1 MQSKNTFDYR
11 IPSFDLTQE
20 MKLTKRVLILGASG
34 MVGGHSAKAFKAGG
48 WEVQKFNRATNNMI
62 KAAEGCDVIVNGLN
76 PKNYNNWALYIPQ
89 ITKQVLEAAESAG
102 STVIVP
108 GNVYHFGDQEGEWSE
123 HTKPEPVSKKGEI
136 RLKMERKYKA
146 SNVQTIVLRGGNFI
160 DPDSQ
165 NCVMS
170 KVYLRNIKQ
179 GKITLPG
186 PASTMQAMCY
196 LPDWA
201 RAAVEL
207 AEMRQE
213 LRQFE
218 DVPFAGQ
225 TVTALDIKVEL
236 EQILKRELKFVQFP
250 WLLFKVFSPVWE
262 LASEM
267 NEMRY
272 LWNTNHR
279 LSEMRLKQLLPK
291 FETTPLKEVLTEL
304 MSK

>member
-1 MQSKNTFDYR
+1 
-11 IPSFDLTQE
+11 
-20 MKLTKRVLILGASG
+20 MKKRVLILGASG
-34 MVGGHSAKAFKAGG
+34 MLGGHSAKAFKAAR
-48 WEVQKFNRATNNMI
+48 WEVRRYNRAKNNMI
-62 KAAEGCDVIVNGLN
+62 EAAQGCDVIINGMN
-76 PKNYNNWALYIPQ
+76 PQNYNNWKFYIPQ
-89 ITKQVLEAAESAG
+89 ITKQVLEAAENAG

-123 HTKPEPVSKKGEI
+123 NTKPNPVSKKGEI
-136 RLKMERKYKA
+136 RLTMEREYKA

-160 DPDSQ
+160 DPNSK
-165 NCVMS
+165 NCIMS
-170 KVYLRNIKQ
+170 KLYLRNIKQ

-186 PASTMQAMCY
+186 PATTMQAMCY

-201 RAAVEL
+201 IAAVAL

-225 TVTALDIKVEL
+225 TTTALEIKVAL
-236 EQILKRELKFVQFP
+236 EEILQRDLKFVQFP
-250 WLLFKVFSPVWE
+250 WLLFKLLAPVWE

-272 LWNTNHR
+272 LWNTNHK
-279 LSEMRLKQLLPK
+279 LSDRRLKQLLPEFK
-291 FETTPLKEVLTEL
+291 ATPLNEVLSEF